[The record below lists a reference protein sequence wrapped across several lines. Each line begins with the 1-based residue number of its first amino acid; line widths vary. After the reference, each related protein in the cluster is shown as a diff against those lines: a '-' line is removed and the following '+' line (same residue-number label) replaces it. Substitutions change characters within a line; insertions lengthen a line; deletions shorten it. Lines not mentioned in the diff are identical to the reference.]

1 MSTSTNYL
9 EIKSDLKLLPSV
21 DKFIK
26 KSVKDSG
33 LGQNE
38 IDNLLLSVNEAVSN
52 AIIHGNH
59 SNPSKKVKINVVKTG
74 DKLIISVKDEGK
86 GFDPSIIPDPTKP
99 ENILK
104 ENGRGI
110 HIMKAC
116 VQDITYNFTS
126 EGTEIILLL
135 SLKKD

>member
-9 EIKSDLKLLPSV
+9 EIKSDLKLLPTV
-21 DKFIK
+21 DKFIQKAVK
-26 KSVKDSG
+26 KSG
-33 LGQNE
+33 FEQND

-59 SNPSKKVKINVVKTG
+59 HDPNKKVKITVVKTG
-74 DKLIISVKDEGK
+74 NEMIISVKDEGK
-86 GFDPSIIPDPTKP
+86 GFDPSKIPDPTSP

-116 VQDITYNFTS
+116 VQNISYNFTS
-126 EGTEIILLL
+126 EGTEIILLIY
-135 SLKKD
+135 SK